1 MARHLPRKDRGL
13 AARAHELVD
22 RGQGP
27 AHVARGQRVRK
38 GEARRAPGRAQRVLH
53 DGGGDVVLRI
63 AHAQVQ
69 QADRVAHAA
78 LGRAGDVQQ
87 RLVLGLAVLLLA
99 DAGELGRDVLCADA
113 LEVVAL
119 AAGQDGRRQLL
130 RVGRGQDE
138 DRVLRRLLQGLEQRV
153 ERGGR
158 GRQRVHLVDDD
169 HAVAAGLRG
178 IGDLGAQVAH
188 LVHAAVGGRVDL
200 QDIQVVLL
208 GERLAGRTDPAG
220 LAVLRIFTVDGPRED
235 ARGRGLARPA
245 RAVEQ
250 IGVRDA
256 AGLDLVL
263 ERLHD
268 RPLAHHVAEAV
279 RAKGAVQR
287 RVFFRHVLFPPW
299 ESALGRSRA

>member
-1 MARHLPRKDRGL
+1 M
-13 AARAHELVD
+13 
-22 RGQGP
+22 
-27 AHVARGQRVRK
+27 
-38 GEARRAPGRAQRVLH
+38 
-53 DGGGDVVLRI
+53 
-63 AHAQVQ
+63 
-69 QADRVAHAA
+69 
-78 LGRAGDVQQ
+78 
-87 RLVLGLAVLLLA
+87 
-99 DAGELGRDVLCADA
+99 
-113 LEVVAL
+113 
-119 AAGQDGRRQLL
+119 
-130 RVGRGQDE
+130 
-138 DRVLRRLLQGLEQRV
+138 
-153 ERGGR
+153 
-158 GRQRVHLVDDD
+158 HLVDNVYAVLSLRWRILHLVPDLAD
-169 HAVAAGLRG
+169 IIHAV
-178 IGDLGAQVAH
+178 I
-188 LVHAAVGGRVDL
+188 GGRVDL
-200 QDIQVVLL
+200 QDVQVVLL

-299 ESALGRSRA
+299 ESALGRSRAEHACSKKCGGDSLPPERAVRAG